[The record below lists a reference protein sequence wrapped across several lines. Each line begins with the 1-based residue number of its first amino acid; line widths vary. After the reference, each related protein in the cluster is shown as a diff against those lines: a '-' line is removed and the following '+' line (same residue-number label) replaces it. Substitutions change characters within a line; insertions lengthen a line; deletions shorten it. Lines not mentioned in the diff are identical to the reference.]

1 MLYSGKAFTLTS
13 DASVLNLVF
22 NSESD
27 TLNVFNRI
35 ALSELD
41 DALSVIEGLTDIR
54 GLILSSGK
62 PGFIAGADITEFLG
76 YFSSADEELA
86 DMLQHVNSLFNRI
99 EDLPFPTVA
108 CINGEAQGGGLE
120 VCLACD
126 FRVATASARL
136 GLPEVKLGIM
146 PGWGGTVRLPRLI
159 GVDNAVEWMCT
170 GTAKP
175 AKVAL
180 KDGALDAVV
189 ADEHLANAAQ

>member
-13 DASVLNLVF
+13 DSQVLNLVF
-22 NSESD
+22 DSKVD
-27 TLNVFNRI
+27 TLNVFNRL
-35 ALSELD
+35 ALAELD
-41 DALSVIEGLTDIR
+41 EALAVAEEQSDVR

-62 PGFIAGADITEFLG
+62 ASFIVGADITEFLG
-76 YFSSADEELA
+76 YFSSEDDELSG
-86 DMLQHVNSLFNRI
+86 MLQRVNSLFNRI

-126 FRVATASARL
+126 FRVAIPAARL

-159 GVDNAVEWMCT
+159 GVDTVSYT
-170 GTAKP
+170 
-175 AKVAL
+175 
-180 KDGALDAVV
+180 
-189 ADEHLANAAQ
+189 HLTLPTKA